1 MAIQE
6 KEVKELAQFESET
19 PILSVYLNVDP
30 TERTTEEYLLSLR
43 QMLKEVEGQ
52 AAPKDIAA
60 VQRYFE
66 HEYDWSGR
74 SVAVFSCAATDFW
87 RAYTLAVPTPSGVT
101 LARRPYLSPMVD
113 LMDTYGRFAVG
124 LVDRQQARFLL
135 FDMGELAFEQT
146 FEGEEVRKLK
156 TGRGSSGG
164 AGRRG
169 GAQISSR
176 REEEVAMRNLR
187 EAAKFAEHF
196 FRQHK
201 PQHLILGGAEHTLAH
216 FRDALSKPLR
226 DKLIGTLTIDPGAN
240 ELEVRRRTFD
250 LLQKAERA
258 REDQIV
264 EATFT
269 AAAKGQ
275 EGVVGLDETLSAAHQ
290 GRIRI
295 LVIDRHYHAPGYRC
309 DNCSYLTTQELS
321 TCPFC
326 GGTFIEIPDAAEA
339 AVTKVI
345 EENGKVKVIDE
356 NPKLKKA
363 GIGALL
369 RY

>member
-30 TERTTEEYLLSLR
+30 TERTTEECLLSLR
-43 QMLKEVEGQ
+43 QMLKEVEEQ
-52 AAPKDIAA
+52 AASEDITA

-66 HEYDWSGR
+66 REFPWSGR
-74 SVAVFSCAATDFW
+74 GAAVFSCTAADFW

-113 LMDTYGRFAVG
+113 LMDTYGRFAVA
-124 LVDRQQARFLL
+124 LVDRQHARFLL
-135 FDMGELAFEQT
+135 FDMGELASEQT

-176 REEEVAMRNLR
+176 QQEETAMRNLR
-187 EAAKFAEHF
+187 EAAKFVEHF

-201 PQHLILGGAEHTLAH
+201 PQHLILGGADHTRAA
-216 FRDALSKPLR
+216 FQDALPKSLQEKV
-226 DKLIGTLTIDPGAN
+226 IGTLSIDLDEN
-240 ELEVRRRTFD
+240 EPEIRRRALK
-250 LLQKAERA
+250 LLQTVEEK

-275 EGVVGLDETLSAAHQ
+275 EGVIGLDETLSVAHQ

-309 DNCSYLTTQELS
+309 DNCGYLTTQELN

-345 EENGKVKVIDE
+345 EENGKVKVIDN
-356 NPKLKKA
+356 NPKLEKA

>member
-1 MAIQE
+1 MVIQE
-6 KEVKELAQFESET
+6 KEIKELAQFESET

-52 AAPKDIAA
+52 AAPEDIAA

-66 HEYDWSGR
+66 HEYDWAGR
-74 SVAVFSCAATDFW
+74 SVAVFSCAAADFW

-135 FDMGELAFEQT
+135 FDMGELVAEQT

-176 REEEVAMRNLR
+176 QQEETAMRNLR

-201 PQHLILGGAEHTLAH
+201 PQHLILGGAEHTVAH
-216 FRDALSKPLR
+216 FQDALSKSLQ
-226 DKLIGTLTIDPGAN
+226 DKVIGTLSIDPGAS
-240 ELEVRRRTFD
+240 EPEIRKRTFD
-250 LLQKAERA
+250 LLQKAEEE
-258 REDQIV
+258 REEQIV

-275 EGVVGLDETLSAAHQ
+275 EGVIGLDETLSVAHQ

-295 LVIDRHYHAPGYRC
+295 LVIDRHYHAPGYHC
-309 DNCSYLTTQELS
+309 DNCGYLTTQKLD